1 MASFSASASLFSR
14 SASASTNVRHEEKEE
29 EEGCAVVE
37 INESNADTA
46 RKARSSH
53 AFFASSSSVSSVFVG
68 TFVVVL
74 LLLGCTMLLFG
85 ASYQSYLTTSTS
97 TSLTSSSSSASVA
110 LRRILP
116 QQEHVQ
122 QDSTAT
128 ATASTLD
135 DDYGLGAYYVPALE
149 YRIKA
154 ISQYMHYVP
163 AHPYCDNAV
172 SQGELEPSTTWD
184 WWQPPRTNP
193 GTQDTANDDA
203 SYQQHRGLRKQV
215 GRATVIATAIH
226 DDDPRPQQQNTPHRL
241 LIGIGGGYDERNSRL
256 MERAH
261 WSARMYA
268 ASNTETVEVTVVQ
281 YHGTDFTPHGCKAP
295 PHYATLNKIQ
305 ILLTALSPS
314 AEDSTTNESYDT
326 VLLLDS
332 DTMLYDMDFDVT
344 QLLVS
349 DNDNGNTFAVAGRRP
364 SSSSERDEKAWW
376 KIDSS
381 MTLWNLHHPAT
392 LSIAQD
398 WYQWS
403 KNAII
408 RDTYVSATK
417 YLHKSLAHHHDEGHA
432 PALSG
437 ASSSTNVP
445 QQRLVKILT
454 HHEFDDAQDGTL
466 VKQFDGGAH
475 HHKTSTVVR
484 SMDNVAKQ
492 LCAQHVDV
500 CTDDRIVGRGYQPP
514 Q

>member
-14 SASASTNVRHEEKEE
+14 SASASTNVRHEEEKE

-37 INESNADTA
+37 SNESNADTA

-53 AFFASSSSVSSVFVG
+53 AIASSSSVSSVFVG

-97 TSLTSSSSSASVA
+97 SSASVV

-116 QQEHVQ
+116 QQDQ
-122 QDSTAT
+122 LQDSTAT
-128 ATASTLD
+128 TTASTLD

-215 GRATVIATAIH
+215 GRATAIATAIY

-241 LIGIGGGYDERNSRL
+241 LIGIGGGYDERNAKL

-295 PHYATLNKIQ
+295 PHYATLNKIR

-381 MTLWNLHHPAT
+381 MTVWNLHHPAT

-500 CTDDRIVGRGYQPP
+500 CTDDRIIGRGYQPP